1 MKPGAIAIVRENARF
16 ELEQSLKALGNSFDA
31 DVKLLVE
38 ISVRY
43 HLLAS
48 AFLLE
53 DSDQRG
59 FACLLALSGQTDL
72 YLRGQDLS
80 AHPRWLAASHSLPF
94 ADALAAG
101 DLATAGAIARL
112 APSAWLKGHEY
123 EDDFLQAHLQHRLLV
138 APDDEA
144 ALRAI
149 LTRWEAVV
157 GSAGSAELD
166 AARALVDRDVA
177 ALEDALHRVV
187 HQRQTR
193 LAAWRRRPD
202 YRDTLDATEGAIFV
216 PGLALLRLAELR
228 GLEIRREYD
237 LLPGLARVAAG
248 GVLPGPGEWAHGFAG
263 AGIA

>member
-16 ELEQSLKALGNSFDA
+16 ELEQSLKAIGNSFDA

-53 DSDQRG
+53 DTDQRG

-94 ADALAAG
+94 SDALAAG
-101 DLATAGAIARL
+101 DL
-112 APSAWLKGHEY
+112 
-123 EDDFLQAHLQHRLLV
+123 
-138 APDDEA
+138 
-144 ALRAI
+144 
-149 LTRWEAVV
+149 
-157 GSAGSAELD
+157 
-166 AARALVDRDVA
+166 
-177 ALEDALHRVV
+177 
-187 HQRQTR
+187 
-193 LAAWRRRPD
+193 
-202 YRDTLDATEGAIFV
+202 ATEGAIFV

-228 GLEIRREYD
+228 GLEIRREYE

-248 GVLPGPGEWAHGFAG
+248 VVLPGPGEWAHGIAG